1 MTSLWQSV
9 RLSPIK
15 PLWVSSL
22 YLRSSLCVRA
32 NNYSPLRP
40 ASAHPSHGGSSSP
53 DRKRRSI
60 RLRRYDYTQTGAY
73 FITMC
78 TQNRRHR
85 FGTIVA
91 GTMVLNEA
99 AASPMIAGGRCPTIF
114 QISNWPNGWSCPIIF
129 LGASRTIGAMVRG
142 FKIGVTKWYRQ
153 QSAQSKIWQRDYW
166 DHIVRNESELNR
178 IRRYIANNPTKWA
191 QDSQRVLPNDGDQ
204 IREPLFTYGREVW
217 MI

>member
-40 ASAHPSHGGSSSP
+40 ASAHPSYGGSSSP

-99 AASPMIAGGRCPTIF
+99 ARFANDCWRQMPDHFPNIELAKWVVMPNYIPGGIAYH
-114 QISNWPNGWSCPIIF
+114 
-129 LGASRTIGAMVRG
+129 RG
-142 FKIGVTKWYRQ
+142 HGTWI
-153 QSAQSKIWQRDYW
+153 
-166 DHIVRNESELNR
+166 
-178 IRRYIANNPTKWA
+178 
-191 QDSQRVLPNDGDQ
+191 
-204 IREPLFTYGREVW
+204 
-217 MI
+217 